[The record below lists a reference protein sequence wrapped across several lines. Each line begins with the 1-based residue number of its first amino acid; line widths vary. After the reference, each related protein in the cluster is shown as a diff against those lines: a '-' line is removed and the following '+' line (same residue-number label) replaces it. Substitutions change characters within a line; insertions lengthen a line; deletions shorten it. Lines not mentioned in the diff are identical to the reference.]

1 VLLQVGDLRVQYG
14 RQPRGPLG
22 FPRRGP
28 RLPAVDGVSLTV
40 ASGEMLALVGESGSG
55 KSTTAAA
62 VLRLLD
68 DKDKIDHSGKI
79 LFEDLDVSR
88 LAARQLRSCRR
99 RMQII
104 YQDPYESLNPRLR
117 VQHIVGEPLRI
128 HGIGRSNGERDRL
141 VAGAL
146 ERVELTP
153 AARFAGRYPHELSGG
168 QRQRVAIAAA
178 LVLGPKLLV
187 ADEPVSMLDVSLR
200 AGVMALLKRLCVEE
214 GLGVLM
220 ITHDLAVVA
229 RFADRISV
237 MYLGRIVETGDARAV
252 LSDPKHPYTKAL
264 AAATPQLGRRR
275 SGSAL
280 TVLDG
285 EPANALAYPAGCRY
299 RPRCPEARDECASVD
314 PSLRPVGP
322 NKAHEAACILL
333 GPEPRDLG
341 ESMRRG

>member
-1 VLLQVGDLRVQYG
+1 MLLQVVDLSVQYG
-14 RQPRGPLG
+14 PSRGLHG
-22 FPRRGP
+22 FRGHGP
-28 RLPAVDGVSLTV
+28 SVPAVDGVSLTV

-55 KSTTAAA
+55 KTTTAAA

-68 DKDKIDHSGKI
+68 EKGNISHSGKV
-79 LFEDLDVSR
+79 LFEDLDVAS
-88 LAARQLRSCRR
+88 LSARELRSCRR

-117 VQHIVGEPLRI
+117 VQHIVAEPLRI
-128 HGIGRSNGERDRL
+128 HGIGRSNGERTRL
-141 VAGAL
+141 VAEAL

-153 AARFAGRYPHELSGG
+153 PARFAARYPHELSGG

-178 LVLGPKLLV
+178 LVLGPKMLV

-200 AGVMALLKRLCVEE
+200 AGIMALLKRLCAEE
-214 GLGVLM
+214 DLGVLM

-229 RFADRISV
+229 QFANRISV

-252 LSDPKHPYTKAL
+252 LSNPKHPYTKAL

-280 TVLDG
+280 TVLNS
-285 EPANALAYPAGCRY
+285 EPANAVAPPVGCRF
-299 RPRCPEARDECASVD
+299 RPRCPEARDECANVD
-314 PSLRPVGP
+314 PSLRLVEP
-322 NKAHEAACILL
+322 NRAHEAACILL
-333 GPEPRDLG
+333 GSEPQI
-341 ESMRRG
+341 SANQMKRG